1 MYLIQVLLKEALKMR
16 FLAFCP
22 IRKDNKGPEK
32 SNQRRGGLSKQPGM
46 TPGRVWGSGPPSG
59 SHWGQVCHPEGWAQ
73 PGRPG
78 TGGERG
84 H

>member
-32 SNQRRGGLSKQPGM
+32 SNQRREVSVNSLG
-46 TPGRVWGSGPPSG
+46 
-59 SHWGQVCHPEGWAQ
+59 
-73 PGRPG
+73 
-78 TGGERG
+78 
-84 H
+84 